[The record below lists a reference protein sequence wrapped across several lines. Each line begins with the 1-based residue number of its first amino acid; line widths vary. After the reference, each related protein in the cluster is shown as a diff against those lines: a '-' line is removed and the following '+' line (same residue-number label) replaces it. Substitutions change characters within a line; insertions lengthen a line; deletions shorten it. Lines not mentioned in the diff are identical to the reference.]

1 MSRYTQR
8 DRMLP
13 SLLRKA
19 LKLTGRR
26 HLIPF
31 LDGLTYLGRPS
42 QVPFP
47 SELLEQGLAIVL
59 SGLNNT
65 LAVQSNPD
73 WVWPHWVERQISPEG
88 EEFIPTAFNLIKSN
102 LTCRNWTS
110 IGLEDSPR
118 EAMLD
123 PVGMLTLKPYGWS
136 VFPYVRIGGRGI
148 FPPRMRDGVTQSLLE
163 GALPA
168 VTTRYQVV
176 NGLLWDSETLALRVR
191 GEEAIAFTHTL
202 RNESERHLSLRFGLA
217 LRPYNSL
224 MLGHINRIQFENQ
237 MWRVNGHD
245 SLWLGETPDRVVV
258 SDRHHGDPLVSDVLI
273 EGLRSLRSRSGIACG
288 LCEWAVELPA
298 GGERVLHSLAFLGET
313 TERSLGLRG
322 NVAGG
327 VIGMTTSGLTGAPK
341 GGLVP
346 ALAEARGEAIA
357 RMREAQNEGMSLK
370 LPVPKL
376 EEAFAAIKGHLHVFD
391 DRTHFSPG
399 TFLYHQ
405 PWFRDAAFIAAAFD
419 HLGWFARVEEKFGPM
434 LKRQDRHGFFRSQN
448 GEWDSNGQAMWTLVS
463 HIRRGG
469 SPAPLETIHPALM
482 SAARW
487 LKRMRTPQSGTP
499 SPHFGLLPAGFSA
512 EHFGPN
518 DHYYWDN
525 IWGIAGLE
533 AALWSAKTLGR
544 NDDAAWLT
552 TEIEDYRGDM
562 RASMENALRRQ
573 GERGLP
579 CSPYRSLDTA
589 AIGNLVAISP
599 LGILPAQAE
608 WVRMTCDWLWHHNVR
623 DGLFF
628 QKIVHT
634 GLNPYL
640 TAQLARAFIALRD
653 ARGYVLLEAL
663 IAHATSTY
671 TWPEALHPRTFG
683 GCMGDG
689 DHGWSAAEILQLLRA
704 LVIEDHN
711 GALTLLPG
719 APRSWFKPGMHI
731 EMQEAATFHGKVYFK
746 AVWGTVTCVIEWRVL
761 KAPHQDSAP
770 LRLLLPADLDWNFP
784 ESARRVGPHMV
795 LELTEPSGRLVFSP
809 LEVSRTEA
817 SRAERMRDAVRYQ
830 GQIPL

>member
-1 MSRYTQR
+1 
-8 DRMLP
+8 MLP
-13 SLLRKA
+13 LLVRKA
-19 LKLTGRR
+19 LQFTGKR

-47 SELLEQGLAIVL
+47 GELLEQGLAIVL

-88 EEFIPTAFNLIKSN
+88 EEFIPTAFNLIKTN

-136 VFPYVRIGGRGI
+136 VFPYVRIGGRSL
-148 FPPRMRDGVTQSLLE
+148 FPPRMRDGVEQSLLE
-163 GALPA
+163 GVLPA
-168 VTTRYQVV
+168 VTTRYRVV
-176 NGLLWDSETLALRVR
+176 NGLHWESETLALRVR
-191 GEEAIAFTHTL
+191 GEEAVAFTHLL
-202 RNESERHLSLRFGLA
+202 RNEGDRHLSLRFGLA

-224 MLGHINRIQFENQ
+224 MLGHINRIQCEGQ
-237 MWRVNGHD
+237 VWRVNGHD
-245 SLWLGETPDRVVV
+245 SLWLGDAPERVVV

-288 LCEWAVELPA
+288 LCEWAIELPS
-298 GGERVLHSLAFLGET
+298 GGERKLQSLAFLGE
-313 TERSLGLRG
+313 
-322 NVAGG
+322 
-327 VIGMTTSGLTGAPK
+327 AP
-341 GGLVP
+341 LAAPTMAP
-346 ALAEARGEAIA
+346 AIMRARDEAIA
-357 RMREAQNEGMSLK
+357 RMHEVQNEGMTLK

-419 HLGWFARVEEKFGPM
+419 HLGWFARVEEKISPM

-469 SPAPLETIHPALM
+469 SPEALERMHPALM

-533 AALWSAKTLGR
+533 AALWSAKTLGKS
-544 NDDAAWLT
+544 DDAAWLT
-552 TEIEDYRGDM
+552 TEIEDYRGDL
-562 RASMENALRRQ
+562 RASMEYALRRQ

-589 AIGNLVAISP
+589 AIGNLVAVSP

-653 ARGYVLLEAL
+653 ARGHVLLESL

-689 DHGWSAAEILQLLRA
+689 DHGWSAAETLQLLRA
-704 LVIEDHN
+704 MIIEDQS
-711 GALTLLPG
+711 GTLTLLPG

-731 EMQEAATFHGKVYFK
+731 EANEAPTLHGKVHFK
-746 AVWGTVTCVIEWRVL
+746 AVWGTVACVIDWRITR
-761 KAPHQDSAP
+761 AQHQDPAP
-770 LRLLLPADLDWNFP
+770 LRLCLPADLEWNFP
-784 ESARRVGPHMV
+784 DSARRIGPHWV
-795 LELTEPSGRLVFSP
+795 IDLAESTGRLVLSQVENAF
-809 LEVSRTEA
+809 EG
-817 SRAERMRDAVRYQ
+817 SRAGRMRDAVKFQ
-830 GQIPL
+830 GQVPS